1 VTAVRRPAVAGFL
14 AGAALIAGLTV
25 LARVTGFGRILV
37 FSYALNG
44 ANCLSDVYQ
53 SANTVPNIIFEI
65 VAGGVLASAVVPLL
79 AGDVAAGTAAG
90 AARAERTAGA
100 LLTWVVLLLVPLAV
114 VVAVAA
120 EPLAAAA
127 LGDKGCPGAVG
138 VAASMLRVFA
148 PQVVLYGVGIVLTGV
163 LQAHRRFAGPALAPL
178 LSSLVVIGAY
188 LLYAVLADGHRGGD
202 LGQLTAGEQAALSVG
217 TTLGVVALTVPLL
230 LWLRPTGLRLRPRLR
245 FDPELTGRV
254 RSLAAAGVGVLL
266 AQQASVAVALH
277 LSNDGVPAGYNT
289 TLLYAQTVYLLPW
302 AVLAVPIATAV
313 FPRLAAAAD
322 ARDRSGYAAALR
334 PALRSVVL
342 LSLLGT
348 AVLVAAAPPVAA
360 LFLSPESTNAVDP
373 GVLSGALV
381 AFAPGLLGYGLVAL
395 LTRALFASGA
405 SRAATVATATGW
417 LVVVAADLGLA
428 AVLPRA
434 DRVAALA
441 WGNSI
446 GMTLAGA
453 LLVAATV
460 RRAGPGALR
469 GLGRTFAVGLA
480 AAAVAAVAGRIV
492 AAPDWGPDFGTA
504 LGQGMLSSTVVLVV
518 FAAVVALG
526 AREDLRAVTS
536 RLRRGGD
543 NGRTAGA

>member
-1 VTAVRRPAVAGFL
+1 
-14 AGAALIAGLTV
+14 
-25 LARVTGFGRILV
+25 
-37 FSYALNG
+37 
-44 ANCLSDVYQ
+44 
-53 SANTVPNIIFEI
+53 
-65 VAGGVLASAVVPLL
+65 
-79 AGDVAAGTAAG
+79 
-90 AARAERTAGA
+90 
-100 LLTWVVLLLVPLAV
+100 
-114 VVAVAA
+114 
-120 EPLAAAA
+120 
-127 LGDKGCPGAVG
+127 
-138 VAASMLRVFA
+138 
-148 PQVVLYGVGIVLTGV
+148 VLTGV

-178 LSSLVVIGAY
+178 LSSVVVIGAY
-188 LLYAVLADGHRGGD
+188 LLYGVLAAGHRGE
-202 LGQLTAGEQAALSVG
+202 LARLTAAEEAALSVG

-245 FDPELTGRV
+245 FDPELVQRV
-254 RSLAAAGVGVLL
+254 RALAAAGVGVLL

-313 FPRLAAAAD
+313 FPRLAATAD
-322 ARDRSGYAAALR
+322 GGDRAGYAAVLA

-360 LFLSPESTNAVDP
+360 LFLSPRSGGTVRPD
-373 GVLSGALV
+373 VLSAALV

-417 LVVVAADLGLA
+417 LAVVAADVGLA
-428 AVLPRA
+428 AVLPPA

-446 GMTLAGA
+446 GMTLAGV
-453 LLVAATV
+453 LLVAVTV
-460 RRAGPGALR
+460 RRAGPGTLR
-469 GLGRTFAVGLA
+469 GLGRT
-480 AAAVAAVAGRIV
+480 VAAGLVATVVAAGAGRIV
-492 AAPDWGPDFGTA
+492 AGLDWGPGFGVA

-518 FAAVVALG
+518 FVATVALG
-526 AREDLRAVTS
+526 ARDDLRAAMS
-536 RLRRGGD
+536 RLRRGPD

>member
-1 VTAVRRPAVAGFL
+1 MTVVRRPAVAGFL
-14 AGAALIAGLTV
+14 AGAALIAALTV

-37 FSYALNG
+37 FSYALDG
-44 ANCLSDVYQ
+44 AGCLSDVYQ

-79 AGDVAAGTAAG
+79 AGDLAAGTAAG
-90 AARAERTAGA
+90 SARAERTAGA

-114 VVAVAA
+114 VVALAA
-120 EPLAAAA
+120 EPLAVAA

-148 PQVVLYGVGIVLTGV
+148 PQIVLYGVGIVLTGV

-178 LSSLVVIGAY
+178 LSSLVVIAAY
-188 LLYAVLADGHRGGD
+188 LLYAALATGHRGE
-202 LGQLTAGEQAALSVG
+202 LGRLTAGEEAALSVG

-322 ARDRSGYAAALR
+322 AGDRSGYAATLAS
-334 PALRSVVL
+334 ALRSVLL
-342 LSLLGT
+342 LSLFGT
-348 AVLVAAAPPVAA
+348 AVLVATARPVAA
-360 LFLSPESTNAVDP
+360 LFLSSRPE
-373 GVLSGALV
+373 VLADALV
-381 AFAPGLLGYGLVAL
+381 GFAPGLLGYGLVAL

-405 SRAATVATATGW
+405 SRAATVATAAGW
-417 LVVVAADLGLA
+417 LVVVAADLVLA
-428 AVLPRA
+428 AVLPPSE
-434 DRVAALA
+434 RVAALA

-446 GMTLAGA
+446 GMTLAGV
-453 LLVAATV
+453 LLVAVTV
-460 RRAGPGALR
+460 RRAGTGTLR
-469 GLGRTFAVGLA
+469 GLGRTFVAGSVATVTA
-480 AAAVAAVAGRIV
+480 AAAGGIVGGR
-492 AAPDWGPDFGTA
+492 DWGPDSGVA
-504 LGQGMLSSTVVLVV
+504 LGQGMLSATVVLAV

-526 AREDLRAVTS
+526 AREELRAVTS
-536 RLRRGGD
+536 RLRRGRD

>member
-1 VTAVRRPAVAGFL
+1 VTAVGRRPAVAGFL

-37 FSYALNG
+37 FSYALDG

-79 AGDVAAGTAAG
+79 AGDLAAGTAAG

-114 VVAVAA
+114 VVALAA
-120 EPLAAAA
+120 GPLASAA
-127 LGDKGCPGAVG
+127 LGDKGCTGAVE

-148 PQVVLYGVGIVLTGV
+148 PQIVLYGVGIVLTGV

-188 LLYAVLADGHRGGD
+188 LLYALLAVGHRGE
-202 LGQLTAGEQAALSVG
+202 LGRLTGAEEAALSVG
-217 TTLGVVALTVPLL
+217 TTLGVVALTLPLL

-245 FDPELTGRV
+245 FDAELTGRV
-254 RSLAAAGVGVLL
+254 RALAAAGVGVLL
-266 AQQASVAVALH
+266 AQQAAVAVALH

-322 ARDRSGYAAALR
+322 QGDRPGYAAALS
-334 PALRSVVL
+334 PALRAVVL
-342 LSLLGT
+342 LSLFGT
-348 AVLVAAAPPVAA
+348 AVLIATAAPVAA
-360 LFLSPESTNAVDP
+360 MFLSRSAGTVRPD
-373 GVLSGALV
+373 VLADALV

-405 SRAATVATATGW
+405 SRAATVATVAGW
-417 LVVVAADLGLA
+417 LVVVGADLGLA
-428 AVLPRA
+428 ATLPPA
-434 DRVAALA
+434 DRVSALA

-446 GMTLAGA
+446 GMTLAGV
-453 LLVAATV
+453 LLVAVTV
-460 RRAGPGALR
+460 RRAGAGALT
-469 GLGRTFAVGLA
+469 GLGRTCAVGLV
-480 AAAVAAVAGRIV
+480 AAVTSAVAGRVV
-492 AAPDWGPDFGTA
+492 AGLDWGPGFGTG

-526 AREDLRAVTS
+526 AREDLRVVTS
-536 RLRRGGD
+536 RLRRVRD
-543 NGRTAGA
+543 KGRTAGA

>member
-1 VTAVRRPAVAGFL
+1 VT
-14 AGAALIAGLTV
+14 
-25 LARVTGFGRILV
+25 
-37 FSYALNG
+37 
-44 ANCLSDVYQ
+44 
-53 SANTVPNIIFEI
+53 
-65 VAGGVLASAVVPLL
+65 
-79 AGDVAAGTAAG
+79 
-90 AARAERTAGA
+90 
-100 LLTWVVLLLVPLAV
+100 
-114 VVAVAA
+114 A

-127 LGDKGCPGAVG
+127 LGDKGCAGAVE

-148 PQVVLYGVGIVLTGV
+148 PQIVLYGVGIVLTGV
-163 LQAHRRFAGPALAPL
+163 LQAQRRFAGPALAPL
-178 LSSLVVIGAY
+178 LSSVVVIGAY
-188 LLYAVLADGHRGGD
+188 LLYAALATGHRGE
-202 LGQLTAGEQAALSVG
+202 LGRLTAGEEAALSVG

-230 LWLRPTGLRLRPRLR
+230 LWLRPTGVRLRPRLR

-254 RSLAAAGVGVLL
+254 RRLAAAGVGMLL

-322 ARDRSGYAAALR
+322 SGDRSGYAAALR
-334 PALRSVVL
+334 SALRSVVL

-348 AVLVAAAPPVAA
+348 AVLVATAPPVAA
-360 LFLSPESTNAVDP
+360 LFLSRSGGAVRP
-373 GVLSGALV
+373 GVLADALV

-405 SRAATVATATGW
+405 SRAATLATAGGW

-428 AVLPRA
+428 AALPPA

-446 GMTLAGA
+446 GMTLAGV
-453 LLVAATV
+453 LLVAVTV
-460 RRAGPGALR
+460 RRAGPATLG
-469 GLGRTFAVGLA
+469 GLGRTFVAALVATVTA
-480 AAAVAAVAGRIV
+480 AAAGRFV
-492 AAPDWGPDFGTA
+492 GALDWGPGRGVAF
-504 LGQGMLSSTVVLVV
+504 GQGMLSSTVVLVV
-518 FAAVVALG
+518 FAAIVALG

-536 RLRRGGD
+536 RLRRGTD
-543 NGRTAGA
+543 NGRTTGA